1 MQKILHI
8 QINLNVLFNKKIK
21 MRKLLFVLMAAFA
34 VMSCGHST
42 KSDSIANDSTHVDS
56 VTVDSVDSAAI

>member
-1 MQKILHI
+1 
-8 QINLNVLFNKKIK
+8 
-21 MRKLLFVLMAAFA
+21 MRKLLFVLMTAFA

-42 KSDSIANDSTHVDS
+42 KSDSTANDSTHVDS

>member
-1 MQKILHI
+1 
-8 QINLNVLFNKKIK
+8 

-42 KSDSIANDSTHVDS
+42 KSDSTANDSTHVDS
-56 VTVDSVDSAAI
+56 ITVDSVDSAAI